1 VSGEGLLL
9 LMAQRSRKIGGN
21 PMLKNILVVIKG
33 GGDLATGVAHRLHR
47 AGMQVV
53 VTELAQPTVIRR
65 AVAVASAV
73 YEGRVEIEGLV
84 ARLARN
90 DEEIRAAL
98 AAGEVPV
105 VIDPRAEVIPRLC
118 PTAVVDAIVAKRNTG
133 TRITDA
139 PIVIGLGP
147 GFTAGVDVHAVIETN
162 RGHNLGRV
170 ILSGSAEPDTG
181 IPGPTMG
188 YTVERVLRAPCAGLF
203 KGERRIG
210 DPVQAGE
217 RVASVAGQ
225 PVVANI
231 SGVLRGLLADGLTVR
246 AGMKV
251 GDVDPRGV
259 REHCFTISDKA
270 RAIGGGVLE
279 AILYLLRTACWSAE

>member
-1 VSGEGLLL
+1 
-9 LMAQRSRKIGGN
+9 
-21 PMLKNILVVIKG
+21 MLEDILVVIKG
-33 GGDLATGVAHRLHR
+33 GGDLATGVVHRLHR
-47 AGMQVV
+47 AGMRTVV
-53 VTELAQPTVIRR
+53 AELAQPTVIRR

-73 YEGRVEIEGLV
+73 CEGQVEVEGLV
-84 ARLARN
+84 ARLAES

-98 AAGEVPV
+98 AGGQVPV
-105 VIDPRAEVIPRLC
+105 VVDPRGGVITRLR
-118 PTAVVDAIVAKRNTG
+118 PTVVVDAIMAKRNAG

-170 ILSGSAEPDTG
+170 ILAGSAEPHTG
-181 IPGPTMG
+181 VPGPVAGSTR
-188 YTVERVLRAPCAGLF
+188 ERVLRAPCEGTF
-203 KGERRIG
+203 TSKRHIG
-210 DPVQAGE
+210 DLVEAGKVVAFVAGE
-217 RVASVAGQ
+217 PIAAK
-225 PVVANI
+225 I
-231 SGVLRGLLADGLTVR
+231 SGVVRGLLADGLFVK

-251 GDVDPRGV
+251 GDIDPRGV

-279 AILYLLRTACWSAE
+279 AILYLLRTRMRRVCG

>member
-1 VSGEGLLL
+1 
-9 LMAQRSRKIGGN
+9 
-21 PMLKNILVVIKG
+21 VIKG
-33 GGDLATGVAHRLHR
+33 GGDLATGVIHRLHR

-53 VTELAQPTVIRR
+53 VTELAHPTVIRR
-65 AVAVASAV
+65 AVAVAAAV
-73 YEGRVEIEGLV
+73 YERQVEVEGLV
-84 ARLARN
+84 ARLVES
-90 DEEIRAAL
+90 DQEIRIIL
-98 AAGEVPV
+98 AVGLVPV
-105 VIDPRAEVIPRLC
+105 VVDPRGEVINRLR
-118 PTAVVDAIVAKRNTG
+118 PTVVVDAIVAKRNTG

-181 IPGPTMG
+181 VPGPTMG
-188 YTVERVLRAPCAGLF
+188 YTVERVLRAPCEGIF
-203 KGERRIG
+203 KGQRRIG
-210 DPVQAGE
+210 DPVEADE
-217 RVASVAGQ
+217 AVASVAGQ
-225 PVVANI
+225 PVAAKI
-231 SGVLRGLLADGLTVR
+231 SGVLRGLLADGLPVK

-279 AILYLLRTACWSAE
+279 AVLYLLRTLEH

>member
-1 VSGEGLLL
+1 
-9 LMAQRSRKIGGN
+9 
-21 PMLKNILVVIKG
+21 MLEDILVVIKG
-33 GGDLATGVAHRLHR
+33 GGDLATGVVHRLHR
-47 AGMQVV
+47 VGMQVV

-73 YEGRVEIEGLV
+73 YEGQVEVEGLV
-84 ARLARN
+84 ARLVGS
-90 DEEIRAAL
+90 DQEIRAAL
-98 AAGEVPV
+98 AESQVSVIIDPQGEV
-105 VIDPRAEVIPRLC
+105 ITRLR
-118 PTAVVDAIVAKRNTG
+118 PTVVVDAIMAKRNTG

-170 ILSGSAEPDTG
+170 ILSGSAEPHTG
-181 IPGPTMG
+181 VPGPTAG
-188 YTVERVLRAPCAGLF
+188 YTVERVLRAPCEGTF
-203 KGERRIG
+203 TGKRHIG
-210 DPVQAGE
+210 DLVEAGE
-217 RVASVAGQ
+217 VVASVAGEL
-225 PVVANI
+225 VMAKI
-231 SGVLRGLLADGLTVR
+231 SGVLRGLLANGLFVK

-259 REHCFTISDKA
+259 REDCFTISDKA

-279 AILYLLRTACWSAE
+279 AILHLLRTMRY